1 MFAFMNGFEPTFTN
15 NLPKIFKYFV
25 TFKSIFYN
33 KIAKICYISTPHL
46 SNNNVNSKNDVLSTT
61 YYGRYF
67 EFELKISKI
76 SYNLP
81 KIIFEFGP

>member
-1 MFAFMNGFEPTFTN
+1 MNVNGN
-15 NLPKIFKYFV
+15 DD
-25 TFKSIFYN
+25 
-33 KIAKICYISTPHL
+33 
-46 SNNNVNSKNDVLSTT
+46 NVNSKNDVLSTT